1 MNNLIFKNMDRAIK
15 IIKDNDNI
23 FIASHINPDGDNI
36 GSILALGLA
45 LKKVNKNVIV
55 LKSDII
61 PSDYEFLPGVNMI
74 QDYTQDLGPIDVFIS
89 LDSSDED
96 RLGDNKLLLD
106 NAKHIINIDHHISS
120 TMFGDINIV
129 DSKAAATGELVHD
142 FIKKMEI
149 DLDIY
154 IATNLYTAI
163 STDTGKFSYESV
175 TSNTHRIVAELIDT
189 GIDFNNININLYE
202 NMSMERTNLFINAI
216 STLNTY
222 ENNSIATVKVT
233 QEMLR
238 ESGAKMEDTEG
249 IVGFIRKISSVE
261 VACLLKELEEE
272 DIKISLRSKKNVDVA
287 SICEYFN
294 GGGHVRAAGC
304 SIYSNIYEA
313 EKIIVNKIKENIRWW
328 YEWYNKF

>member
-129 DSKAAATGELVHD
+129 DSKAAATGELVYD

>member
-129 DSKAAATGELVHD
+129 DSKAAATGELVYD

-313 EKIIVNKIKENIRWW
+313 EKIIVNKIKENIR
-328 YEWYNKF
+328 

>member
-1 MNNLIFKNMDRAIK
+1 
-15 IIKDNDNI
+15 
-23 FIASHINPDGDNI
+23 
-36 GSILALGLA
+36 
-45 LKKVNKNVIV
+45 
-55 LKSDII
+55 
-61 PSDYEFLPGVNMI
+61 MI

-129 DSKAAATGELVHD
+129 DSKAAATGELVYD

-313 EKIIVNKIKENIRWW
+313 EKIIVNKIKENIR
-328 YEWYNKF
+328 

>member
-1 MNNLIFKNMDRAIK
+1 MDRAIK

-129 DSKAAATGELVHD
+129 DSKAAATGELVYD

-313 EKIIVNKIKENIRWW
+313 EKIIVNKIKENIR
-328 YEWYNKF
+328 